1 MKIKYNCYQVAPEY
15 RESPFYMDEYG
26 WENITI
32 DGNKDFKG
40 RQTPE
45 YEKLCDHFYDAAED
59 WLNRDY
65 YPVTLQEVL
74 KDWGFEKPDGKKWTT
89 KEKHLWR
96 VLFETDQYLERDENV
111 CAALAL
117 LTGKKHNCTIIRG
130 CCQGDWNYIYYPV
143 DEYDLKSIEY
153 LEAEYFNTGDEW
165 RVVALFDDGT
175 EDEDEVFYT
184 YTHEWRDQAVELAD
198 AIGCEP
204 DEIELYE
211 WDGWARSPIYK
222 KVV

>member
-32 DGNKDFKG
+32 DGNKDFRG

-45 YEKLCDHFYDAAED
+45 YEALRDHFYDAAED
-59 WLNRDY
+59 WKNRDY
-65 YPVTLQEVL
+65 YPVTLREVL
-74 KDWGFEKPDGKKWTT
+74 RDYGFEKPDGKPWTT

-165 RVVALFDDGT
+165 RVVPVDKNGE
-175 EDEDEVFYT
+175 EDEYGEVYY
-184 YTHEWRDQAVELAD
+184 YTHEWRGQAVELAD